1 MEREVPSGGFGGRED
16 ELWGPGL
23 PDDLLRAKA
32 LVYGPGGFTC
42 SRPVLEA
49 ESAEYGACGFALDGF
64 SVRFRVAKT
73 TPTKVGQF
81 VTVWK
86 RSASGPIQPFDA
98 EDPVDLFVISTRE
111 GERFGQF
118 VFSRDVLRERGIL
131 STNGSGGKRAF
142 RVYPP
147 WVTTTNRQARSTQ
160 TWQVEHFLQLPEGE
174 PVDLPRAHAL
184 YHPRPAES
192 VRRRTAQGSLLD
204 HKMGRCE

>member
-1 MEREVPSGGFGGRED
+1 MAMEREVPSGFGARDPG
-16 ELWGPGL
+16 LWGPGV
-23 PDDLLRAKA
+23 PGDLLRAKA
-32 LVYGPGGFTC
+32 LVYDPSGFTC
-42 SRPVLEA
+42 SQPVPEA
-49 ESAEYGACGFALDGF
+49 ESAEYGACGFTVDGL

-86 RSASGPIQPFDA
+86 RSVGGPIQPFDA

-111 GERFGQF
+111 GDRFGQF
-118 VFSRDVLRERGIL
+118 VFSRDVLCERGVL

-160 TWQVEHFLQLPEGE
+160 TWQMEHFLQLPEGE
-174 PVDLPRAHAL
+174 PVDIPRARAL
-184 YHPRPAES
+184 YHPRLA
-192 VRRRTAQGSLLD
+192 
-204 HKMGRCE
+204 